1 MFILF
6 MYFYVK
12 TIVNDINQMWIEFWC
27 KNRFFTADILSFS
40 SAI

>member
-12 TIVNDINQMWIEFWC
+12 TIVNDINQMWIEFDA
-27 KNRFFTADILSFS
+27 RTDFLLLIF
-40 SAI
+40 